1 MTPEQTIKTQIC
13 QWLELHRIFFWIQVQ
28 NPGKYRSRHI
38 KRGICDLMGIF
49 RGKPL
54 AIEVKAPGGRV
65 SPEQEK
71 FIEEFRREGGIA
83 FTAKSVEEVE
93 KQLKEVC

>member
-1 MTPEQTIKTQIC
+1 MTPEQVIKTSIC
-13 QWLELHRIFFWIQVQ
+13 QYLELRRIFFWIVIQ
-28 NPGKYRSRHI
+28 NPGRYKSRHI
-38 KRGICDLMGIF
+38 KRGIPDLLGIF

-71 FIEEFRREGGIA
+71 FIEDFRREGGIA